1 MEVQFYYNQ
10 SDARQINKVLV
21 AGGTFE
27 GQARD
32 EVNVINPVII
42 FDTPDILPYNYAY
55 IPEFQRYYTIADKN
69 AYREGLFEVTFDV
82 DVLMSFRQ
90 DIFNMSA
97 VVDKQTMP
105 INGDEYIDDSSLV
118 ADNVQFVQ
126 VFDYPNGFNEN
137 PEYILITAG

>member
-21 AGGTFE
+21 AGETFD

-32 EVNVINPVII
+32 EVNVINPVVI
-42 FDTPDILPYNYAY
+42 FDTPNILPYNYAY

-97 VVDKQTMP
+97 VVDKQTMA

-126 VFDYPNGFNEN
+126 VFNYPNGFNEN
-137 PEYILITAG
+137 PEYVLITAG

>member
-10 SDARQINKVLV
+10 SDARQINKVLIT
-21 AGGTFE
+21 GETFE

-32 EVNVINPVII
+32 EVNVINPIII

-55 IPEFQRYYTIADKN
+55 IPVFQRYYTIADKN

-97 VVDKQTMP
+97 VVDKQTMA

-126 VFDYPNGFNEN
+126 VFNYPNGFNEN
-137 PEYILITAG
+137 PEYVLITAG

>member
-21 AGGTFE
+21 AGETFE

-32 EVNVINPVII
+32 EVNVINPIVI

>member
-1 MEVQFYYNQ
+1 MEVTFYYNQ
-10 SDARQINKVLV
+10 SDARQINKVLIT
-21 AGGTFE
+21 GETFE

-32 EVNVINPVII
+32 EVNVINPIVL
-42 FDTPDILPYNYAY
+42 FDTPDILSYNYAY
-55 IPEFQRYYTIADKN
+55 IPEFQRYYTITDKN
-69 AYREGLFEVTFDV
+69 AHREGLFEVTFDV

-97 VVDKQTMP
+97 VVDKQTMA

-118 ADNVQFVQ
+118 ADNVQFIQ

-137 PEYILITAG
+137 PEYVLITAG

>member
-1 MEVQFYYNQ
+1 MEVQFYFNQ
-10 SDARQINKVLV
+10 SDHRQINKLLV
-21 AGGTFE
+21 EGEKFE

-32 EVNVINPVII
+32 ETNVITPII
-42 FDTPDILPYNYAY
+42 TFDTPNVLPYNYAY
-55 IPEFQRYYTIADKN
+55 IPQFQRYYTVLDKN
-69 AYREGLFEVTFDV
+69 SFREGLFEITLDV

-105 INGDEYIDDSSLV
+105 ANGDEYIDDGSLV

-126 VFDYPNGFNEN
+126 VYDYPNGFNDN
-137 PEYILITAG
+137 PEYVLITAG

>member
-1 MEVQFYYNQ
+1 MEVIFYYNQ

-21 AGGTFE
+21 TGETFE

-32 EVNVINPVII
+32 EVNVINPIVI

-137 PEYILITAG
+137 PEYVLITAG